1 MSGNLGAGKT
11 TLLNHLLERTDRRLA
26 VLVNDMGDVNVD
38 AALLEDET
46 DLTRDGIAEL
56 SNGCIC
62 CELQD
67 DLETEVR
74 RLARGYDF
82 DQLVVESSGISEP
95 APVAR
100 LFTTG
105 SAAAERY
112 EVDSLVTVV
121 DASLLLDAVDGRS
134 LERETSPDAEDRP
147 LSDLLVEQLEFSNV
161 VLLNKT
167 DLVPEDDLER
177 LETIVEALQPDAS
190 IHRTTFSEIDPAR
203 LLGRGLFDPDEL
215 GGLPGWQRALQH
227 AREHGHLDDH
237 GHDDHDHG
245 DHDHD
250 HSHDDHDHGH
260 DDHDHGDHD
269 HDHGHDDHDH
279 DDEHNHEHGHSDCE
293 HDDHDHRTPDQ
304 IYDVTSITFRR
315 SEPFHPVRFASFLE
329 DLPESVVRAKGQ
341 CWIAGRDDLLIQL
354 SQAGRSVVLEARG
367 NWVGTRPD
375 AQQRLYRRNHPDE
388 PWDDEY
394 GDRRTELVFIGQFDE
409 SALRDS
415 LRDCVCAPDA
425 VDGGELENPF
435 PSEVG
440 QTVVLR

>member
-1 MSGNLGAGKT
+1 MASGRIPVAVVSGNLGAGKT
-11 TLLNHLLERTDRRLA
+11 TLLNHLLERTDRRIA

-46 DLTRDGIAEL
+46 DLARDGIAEL

-121 DASLLLDAVDGRS
+121 DASLLLDAVEGRS
-134 LERETSPDAEDRP
+134 LERETPPDAEDRP
-147 LSDLLVEQLEFSNV
+147 LSDLLVEQLEFSNF
-161 VLLNKT
+161 VLLNKA
-167 DLVPEDDLER
+167 DLLDADDLDR
-177 LETIVEALQPDAS
+177 LETIVEALQPDTE
-190 IHRTTFSEIDPAR
+190 IHRTTFSEIDPSR
-203 LLGRGLFDPDEL
+203 LLGRELFDPDEL
-215 GGLPGWQRALQH
+215 GDLPGWQRALEH

-237 GHDDHDHG
+237 G
-245 DHDHD
+245 
-250 HSHDDHDHGH
+250 DHGH
-260 DDHDHGDHD
+260 DDHDEHGHS
-269 HDHGHDDHDH
+269 DHGHDDH
-279 DDEHNHEHGHSDCE
+279 E
-293 HDDHDHRTPDQ
+293 HDHRTPDQ
-304 IYDVTSITFRR
+304 IYDVTSITVRR
-315 SEPFHPVRFASFLE
+315 TEPFHPTRFASFLE

-367 NWVGTRPD
+367 NWIATRPA

-388 PWDDEY
+388 PWDDEH

-409 SALRDS
+409 AALRDS

-425 VDGGELENPF
+425 VDGEALENPF

-440 QTVVLR
+440 GRVVLR

>member
-1 MSGNLGAGKT
+1 MDSGRIPVTVVSGNLGAGKT
-11 TLLNHLLERTDRRLA
+11 TLLNHLLERTDRRIA

-46 DLTRDGIAEL
+46 DLARDGIAEL

-121 DASLLLDAVDGRS
+121 DASLLLDAVEGQS
-134 LERETSPDAEDRP
+134 LERETPPDAEDRP

-161 VLLNKT
+161 VLLNKA
-167 DLVPEDDLER
+167 DLLDADDLDR
-177 LETIVEALQPDAS
+177 LETIVEALQPDAE
-190 IHRTTFSEIDPAR
+190 IHRTTFSEIDPSR
-203 LLGRGLFDPDEL
+203 LLGRELFDPDEL
-215 GGLPGWQRALQH
+215 GDLPGWQRALEH

-237 GHDDHDHG
+237 G
-245 DHDHD
+245 D
-250 HSHDDHDHGH
+250 HSHDDHDDHGH
-260 DDHDHGDHD
+260 S
-269 HDHGHDDHDH
+269 DHGHDEHD
-279 DDEHNHEHGHSDCE
+279 EHGHSDHGHDE
-293 HDDHDHRTPDQ
+293 HDEHGHNDHEHDHRTPDQ
-304 IYDVTSITFRR
+304 IYDVTSITVRR
-315 SEPFHPVRFASFLE
+315 TEPFHPTRFASFLE
-329 DLPESVVRAKGQ
+329 ELPESVVRAKGK
-341 CWIAGRDDLLIQL
+341 CWIAGRHDLLIQL
-354 SQAGRSVVLEARG
+354 SQAGRSVVAEARG
-367 NWVGTRPD
+367 NWVATRPA

-388 PWDDEY
+388 PWDDEH

-409 SALRDS
+409 AALRDS
-415 LRDCVCAPDA
+415 LRDCVCTPGA
-425 VDGGELENPF
+425 VEDGSIENPF

-440 QTVVLR
+440 GRVVLR